1 MFATYRWSIGV
12 KDMKRSVALRRK
24 AEKKAR
30 KAAKKAAREAEN
42 RKSAKRRAEKRD
54 VKVKTVEDRLCWKL
68 VGLALVAAAV
78 FLALALATFDWESVR
93 TLCENPRETRNLI
106 GVLGNG
112 VAHGAYVAFGLA
124 AWCFPLAF
132 LIGGL
137 KLQEPIPKEV
147 EEIPNRK
154 VWLRVLGLVLMTLA
168 ITGLF
173 QLAGRW
179 GWVQQLLSIL
189 HVGDNAGGW
198 IGYAFMTQGLEQ
210 AIAAFGATFISLGL
224 LFASLCMALGLKTVL
239 KLFDWRLPEVGGL
252 VSDTADALTEG
263 AGMIKERVSERMRED
278 APPPKVIRAEP
289 KPMPKIKYPMNAE
302 LPPISL
308 LNPVPAKAASGND
321 ATAMGEELMKKLK
334 EFNLY
339 ATLAYTVE
347 GPTVT
352 QFAIKP
358 GHGVRVERITS
369 LAKDLQLELGV
380 KSLRVFAPI
389 PGEKAI
395 GVQVSNP
402 NPQPV
407 YFREVIESENWAKNA
422 TWTKSNQPKYPV
434 PLLLGQDVAGRAIV
448 ADLAKMPHLLV
459 AGASGKGKSVCLNSM
474 IGGLLMSR
482 TPEQLRFIFVDP
494 KFVEFSCYANLPHL
508 LIPVVTDVKKVLGAL
523 RWAAKEMERRLK
535 LFSEVTARNILDYNA
550 KSKEKVPYIVIVI
563 DEVADIMAQCGRD
576 VEPVLGRLMALARA
590 TGIHLILATQ
600 RPDVKTISG
609 TIKANIPGRIALGTT
624 NVADSR
630 TILDEGGAELLV
642 GKGDMLYKTDE
653 GLIRTQGALILNEEI
668 DRIVQFAVKQWP
680 AQIDASIEEEVESES
695 EGGGGDAGGDAENG
709 ISEEEYNQAKAIV
722 IEANRASVSLLQQR
736 MRIGYNHASRMID
749 LLEKRGVIGP
759 HRGAGPREVLVG

>member
-1 MFATYRWSIGV
+1 
-12 KDMKRSVALRRK
+12 MKRSVALRRK

-30 KAAKKAAREAEN
+30 KAAKKAAREAEK
-42 RKSAKRRAEKRD
+42 RKSAKGRSEKRD

-93 TLCENPRETRNLI
+93 TLAENPRETQNLI

-137 KLQEPIPKEV
+137 KLLEPIPKEV

-239 KLFDWRLPEVGGL
+239 KLGVELKESLVGSLEPYRPRPRGQ
-252 VSDTADALTEG
+252 ALAGEG
-263 AGMIKERVSERMRED
+263 AEGDGYVPAPRGED
-278 APPPKVIRAEP
+278 AAGTVLPKVIRAEP